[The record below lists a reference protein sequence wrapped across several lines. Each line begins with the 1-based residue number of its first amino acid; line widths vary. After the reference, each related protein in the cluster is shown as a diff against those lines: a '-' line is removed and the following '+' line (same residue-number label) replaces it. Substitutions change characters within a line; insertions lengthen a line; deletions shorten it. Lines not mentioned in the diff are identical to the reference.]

1 MLCLCLQNLAIN
13 LKLPPPAKIVM
24 FRIIKFCNLPRS
36 KMKTAGCK
44 IHALTIPMAVSYT
57 HLTLPTSDLV

>member
-24 FRIIKFCNLPRS
+24 FRIIKFCNAPRF

-44 IHALTIPMAVSYT
+44 IHALTIPMV
-57 HLTLPTSDLV
+57 LKFLPNT

>member
-13 LKLPPPAKIVM
+13 LKFHPPAKIGM

-44 IHALTIPMAVSYT
+44 IHALTIPMV
-57 HLTLPTSDLV
+57 LKFLPNT